1 MKRVRVN
8 YLVLLVLAAV
18 ILFSGVPAQ
27 AAEKS
32 IELRLAHQYPV
43 GSPLHQHID
52 MWSKRIAADSNGKLT
67 VRIFPVN
74 TLVPPPELYN
84 SAVNGTADI
93 AFGSRYNPK
102 GYTLGVTFPF
112 ILGAPDM
119 ATADKV
125 YDDIW
130 KKFPKVMAEEWRDVK
145 VLWLGPA
152 TPQAVIT
159 KKAIRTLEDMKGLQI
174 RSGSKEGGDLLK
186 DLGAT
191 PVFMPSGD
199 LVMGLEKGT
208 IDGAVIQSSAVKDFK
223 LAGKIKYV
231 LDVSLG
237 VPMPIMGIMNRD
249 SYDKLPADLKA
260 VVDKN
265 CAFGKQGVLDAWI
278 ELLEDDNKYFK
289 TEGIQVI
296 HLSPQERARWT
307 PIIERARD
315 RVGADLDAK
324 GYPGTEIVRFIR
336 ERVAH
341 YTR

>member
-18 ILFSGVPAQ
+18 MLFSIFPVQ

-43 GSPLHQHID
+43 SSPLHQRID
-52 MWSKRIAADSNGKLT
+52 TWSKRIAADSNGKLS

-74 TLVPPPELYN
+74 TLVSPPELYD

-130 KKFPKVMAEEWRDVK
+130 KKFPKVMAQEWRDVK

-152 TPQAVIT
+152 TPQAIIT
-159 KKAIRTLEDMKGLQI
+159 KKAIHTLEDMKGLQI

-191 PVFMPSGD
+191 PVFMSSGD

-237 VPMPIMGIMNRD
+237 VPMPIMGIMNKD
-249 SYDKLPADLKA
+249 SYNKLPADLKA
-260 VVDKN
+260 IIDKN
-265 CAFGKQGVLDAWI
+265 CAFGKQSVLDAWT

-289 TEGIQVI
+289 TEGIQII

-315 RVGADLDAK
+315 RVGVDLDAK